1 MEVVQIL
8 KALGP
13 CGQHPGLQQ
22 CVSRPKQTDQ
32 AAGSQTREYAQ
43 YHQLWQCIGV
53 RQTLAKMFQ

>member
-1 MEVVQIL
+1 
-8 KALGP
+8 
-13 CGQHPGLQQ
+13 LQQ